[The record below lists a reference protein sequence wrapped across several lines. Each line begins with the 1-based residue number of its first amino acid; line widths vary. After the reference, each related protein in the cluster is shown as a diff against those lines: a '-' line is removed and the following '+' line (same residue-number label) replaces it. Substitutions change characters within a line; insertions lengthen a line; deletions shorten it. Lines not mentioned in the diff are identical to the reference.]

1 MNGNLYL
8 DSISIEKYNKNN
20 WPNRKNMILE
30 KLKPLAKQEVFR
42 PVICTLEDVKLI
54 GYNDYLYENIII
66 KMML

>member
-1 MNGNLYL
+1 
-8 DSISIEKYNKNN
+8 
-20 WPNRKNMILE
+20 MILE